1 MCEGVCVLRQSNA
14 EVAVRDMMK
23 GIAEDVKERTGS
35 TCLSAI
41 DQMDDGS
48 VIKLT
53 VDIDEKEVL

>member
-1 MCEGVCVLRQSNA
+1 MCEGVCVSHQSNA

-23 GIAEDVKERTGS
+23 GIAEDVKERTG
-35 TCLSAI
+35 TTRLSAI

-53 VDIDEKEVL
+53 VDIDEKEVR